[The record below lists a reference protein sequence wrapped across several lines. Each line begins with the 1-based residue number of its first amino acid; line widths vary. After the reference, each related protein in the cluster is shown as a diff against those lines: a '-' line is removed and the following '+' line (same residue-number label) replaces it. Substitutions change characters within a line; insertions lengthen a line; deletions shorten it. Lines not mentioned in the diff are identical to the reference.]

1 MAYVNMTKDFSSVKM
16 NIPGLKVTKRQVVAI
31 LLAACVGLPVFYILQ
46 KRLGMDLTTS
56 VLGIMMSG
64 GPVAFVILFKKDG
77 LGMEKHIRYFYE
89 AHFTRNSDRPYRTD
103 NLYGLLLEEE
113 QLKKEVERIVF
124 RGKSEE
130 EIKKIKESGI
140 ATEVRIGNKK
150 IMVPLK
156 GPIDPKVK
164 KELEKAVRKAKVKGS
179 IPETAQ
185 DTIPYKIPY
194 EDGIFE
200 SADGYFTQTI
210 AYEDVNYELLDNDP
224 KNILFERWCSLLNYF
239 EPEIHFQFN
248 YGNMELDQ
256 KSYAK
261 NFELKSQDDRF
272 DLVRKEY
279 SDMQVDKFSKGTNNL
294 NKERYLTYGIHAT
307 DYKSA
312 KIKLNKIS
320 KQIESKLKRLG
331 SKSRLLDGYER
342 LELLFRIFH
351 PATTE
356 TLLWNWDMPVRTGL
370 SSKDFI
376 APDSFSFKSGPEL
389 NATRYFRVGDR
400 IGAVSYIQIFASDME
415 DRIIADMLSL
425 NSNLWITI
433 HADNI
438 PRKEALNI
446 AKNNVINIQAM
457 IQSEQKD
464 AVKSGYDMDLLPPEL
479 RTYKDA
485 GDKLYSDLQRKDEK
499 LFNAVITVVQTA
511 KTRKEL
517 ENNIFEL
524 NGILASYQC
533 RLIRLDNRQEQGYM
547 SSLPLGLDNIEVKR
561 TFTTT
566 DMAIFIPFTTKELFS
581 SNYSRMLTL
590 LYANPGTVLSYGR
603 CQTPL
608 LNLIVLRDI
617 AYETFKSEPF
627 WQIEATYQKGF
638 KGTLID
644 TETGKTY
651 RSVQKEAAESILS
664 SLAGKPGIVLD
675 YQSEE
680 KSQKAPQ
687 LLNLA
692 ELQTVMGKKYG
703 FPPDKTLTIAQ
714 KLYEDYKIMS
724 YPRTDSQFL
733 TNDLFNEIKEHLK
746 VCDFGIFREFIRKID
761 FESITMDKAYFNNN
775 KVSDHH
781 ALIPTINADM
791 ESIYAK
797 LPDDERHCFNEV
809 VCRLIAIFLSPYRY
823 ESVNIKV
830 QIDEKIFS
838 SSGTT
843 IRELGYKAINKL
855 LSENK
860 KMGIK
865 ESSELQILP
874 EMNKGDSVKVDGL
887 SLSEGKTKPPSRYT
901 PGTII
906 QLMKK
911 YKIGTSATSASIIT
925 TLLNRGFINLEK
937 GKYISTSLGRELI
950 NIIPDELKS
959 PNLTI
964 QFEENLQK
972 VNSGELSKEQ
982 FLQEIDERIMENLK
996 KFQES
1001 GNKKKLGSENVPLK
1015 CPLCGRDI
1023 RRGKTK
1029 SGKINWYCTGYAEE
1043 TPCNF
1048 KLWQEI
1054 SGKKLTEQ
1062 NAADL
1067 LQGKRT
1073 AVIQGFVSK
1082 SSGNK
1087 FSAALR
1093 LKEDGSIEF
1102 LFPATKSKN
1111 RRNGGK

>member
-1 MAYVNMTKDFSSVKM
+1 MAKTLVVAEKPSAGKDIARILGCTESHKDYIESSEYIVTWAVGHLVTRKTPEDIDIRYKSW
-16 NIPGLKVTKRQVVAI
+16 NLEDLPVPTDNGLKVIDSTRHQFKIIKELIHRPDVGRLVNAGDAGREG
-31 LLAACVGLPVFYILQ
+31 LLIQEWIYRLAGNRLPVDILWASS
-46 KRLGMDLTTS
+46 LTDEAVKT
-56 VLGIMMSG
+56 
-64 GPVAFVILFKKDG
+64 AFQSL
-77 LGMEKHIRYFYE
+77 HS
-89 AHFTRNSDRPYRTD
+89 NQ
-103 NLYGLLLEEE
+103 EEE
-113 QLKKEVERIVF
+113 FKNLLIEAETR
-124 RGKSEE
+124 SE
-130 EIKKIKESGI
+130 
-140 ATEVRIGNKK
+140 A
-150 IMVPLK
+150 
-156 GPIDPKVK
+156 
-164 KELEKAVRKAKVKGS
+164 
-179 IPETAQ
+179 
-185 DTIPYKIPY
+185 
-194 EDGIFE
+194 
-200 SADGYFTQTI
+200 
-210 AYEDVNYELLDNDP
+210 
-224 KNILFERWCSLLNYF
+224 
-239 EPEIHFQFN
+239 
-248 YGNMELDQ
+248 DQ
-256 KSYAK
+256 K
-261 NFELKSQDDRF
+261 
-272 DLVRKEY
+272 
-279 SDMQVDKFSKGTNNL
+279 
-294 NKERYLTYGIHAT
+294 YG
-307 DYKSA
+307 
-312 KIKLNKIS
+312 
-320 KQIESKLKRLG
+320 
-331 SKSRLLDGYER
+331 
-342 LELLFRIFH
+342 F
-351 PATTE
+351 
-356 TLLWNWDMPVRTGL
+356 
-370 SSKDFI
+370 
-376 APDSFSFKSGPEL
+376 
-389 NATRYFRVGDR
+389 
-400 IGAVSYIQIFASDME
+400 
-415 DRIIADMLSL
+415 
-425 NSNLWITI
+425 
-433 HADNI
+433 
-438 PRKEALNI
+438 
-446 AKNNVINIQAM
+446 
-457 IQSEQKD
+457 
-464 AVKSGYDMDLLPPEL
+464 
-479 RTYKDA
+479 
-485 GDKLYSDLQRKDEK
+485 
-499 LFNAVITVVQTA
+499 
-511 KTRKEL
+511 
-517 ENNIFEL
+517 
-524 NGILASYQC
+524 
-533 RLIRLDNRQEQGYM
+533 
-547 SSLPLGLDNIEVKR
+547 
-561 TFTTT
+561 
-566 DMAIFIPFTTKELFS
+566 
-581 SNYSRMLTL
+581 NYSRMLTL

-644 TETGKTY
+644 TETGETY
-651 RSVQKEAAESILS
+651 RSVQKEAAEDILN

-809 VCRLIAIFLSPYRY
+809 VCRLIAVFLSPYRY
-823 ESVNIKV
+823 ESVNIRV

-860 KMGIK
+860 KMGIV

-972 VNSGELSKEQ
+972 VNCGELSKEQ

-996 KFQES
+996 KFQEN
-1001 GNKKKLGSENVPLK
+1001 GNKKKLGSENISLK